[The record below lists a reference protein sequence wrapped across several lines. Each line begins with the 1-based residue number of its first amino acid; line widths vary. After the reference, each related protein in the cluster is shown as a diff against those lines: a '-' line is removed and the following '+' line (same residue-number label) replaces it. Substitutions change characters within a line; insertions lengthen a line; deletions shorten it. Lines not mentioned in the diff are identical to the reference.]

1 MLNKR
6 DIINFL
12 FVSSFP
18 LYGLGAFVSGAFSPA
33 AGYFVAISAHLLIIA
48 FYLIDLVYL
57 QNVEIRVN
65 KFYYLFLLFQFT
77 CAASLFISLGKNLPT
92 MNALGAWSKS
102 ILGLVPFQAF
112 VIFFL
117 YNEKHKQSFV
127 RLTFL
132 SFSILLLINLI
143 GYFVLGMSNAIHSI
157 EGRFNFPF
165 LDGFYSGACLIA
177 IMNLMLLS
185 FIKKSFKDPIRLTYL
200 ICYFVFNFVLLYYIN
215 SRLSLLIFLGVFI
228 MFAFNLSTRF
238 RGVFLVSFF
247 FLPILLNIGLFL
259 YRVLSLPVFVAIIQR
274 VDLADVTT
282 FNGRSF
288 IWQRA
293 IDWMLYDQ
301 RGLWFGNGAS
311 GHYFLHLLPDLAIR
325 IGGIGSREENLH
337 LHSAVLTT
345 IMDQGIFGFALL
357 LLVCYRIFVYY
368 RTEFQK
374 NNQEGIFFS
383 VFMFLIFVM
392 QVDTF
397 AYFTTL
403 GYAIMALLAA
413 RASLNLKAG
422 EF

>member
-18 LYGLGAFVSGAFSPA
+18 LYGLGAFVSGAFSSSG
-33 AGYFVAISAHLLIIA
+33 GYFVSIFAHILIIV
-48 FYLIDLVYL
+48 FYLIDLVYFR
-57 QNVEIRVN
+57 NVEIRVN
-65 KFYYLFLLFQFT
+65 WFYYLFLLFQLT
-77 CAASLFISLGKNLPT
+77 CVASLFIALGKNLPST
-92 MNALGAWSKS
+92 NALGTWTRS

-117 YNEKHKQSFV
+117 YNEKHKQNLV

-132 SFSILLLINLI
+132 SFSILLFINLI

-215 SRLSLLIFLGVFI
+215 SRLSLLIFLGVFF
-228 MFAFNLSTRF
+228 MFAFNLSRRF
-238 RGVFLVSFF
+238 RGVFLVSVF
-247 FLPILLNIGLFL
+247 FLPILLNIGIFI

-274 VDLADVTT
+274 VNLADVTT

-301 RGLWFGNGAS
+301 RGLWFGNGSS
-311 GHYFLHLLPDLAIR
+311 GHYFLHLIPDLAIKF
-325 IGGIGSREENLH
+325 GAPNEASLH
-337 LHSAVLTT
+337 LHSSTLIT
-345 IMDQGIFGFALL
+345 IVDQGIFGFALL
-357 LLVCYRIFVYY
+357 LLVSYRIYVYY

-374 NNQEGIFFS
+374 NNQEGTFFA
-383 VFMFLIFVM
+383 VVVFLIFVM

-397 AYFTTL
+397 GYFGTL

-413 RASLNLKAG
+413 RAALNLKAS

>member
-18 LYGLGAFVSGAFSPA
+18 LYGFGAFVSGAFSSSV
-33 AGYFVAISAHLLIIA
+33 GYFVAIFAHLLIIA

-65 KFYYLFLLFQFT
+65 RFYYLFLLFQLT
-77 CAASLFISLGKNLPT
+77 CVVSLFVALGKNLPST
-92 MNALGAWSKS
+92 NALGTWTRS

-117 YNEKHKQSFV
+117 YNEKHKHNFV

-132 SFSILLLINLI
+132 SFSILLFINLI

-215 SRLSLLIFLGVFI
+215 SRLSLLIFLGVFF
-228 MFAFNLSTRF
+228 MFAFNLSRRF
-238 RGVFLVSFF
+238 RGVFLVSVF
-247 FLPILLNIGLFL
+247 FLPILLNIGLII
-259 YRVLSLPVFVAIIQR
+259 YRVLSLPVFVAVIQR
-274 VDLADVTT
+274 VNLADVTT

-301 RGLWFGNGAS
+301 RGLWFGNGSS
-311 GHYFLHLLPDLAIR
+311 GHYFLHLIPDLAIKF
-325 IGGIGSREENLH
+325 GAPNEASLH
-337 LHSAVLTT
+337 LHSATLIT
-345 IMDQGIFGFALL
+345 IVDQGIFGFALL

-374 NNQEGIFFS
+374 NNQEGVFFAVV
-383 VFMFLIFVM
+383 VFLMFVM

-397 AYFTTL
+397 SYFGTL
-403 GYAIMALLAA
+403 GYAILALLAA
-413 RASLNLKAG
+413 RASVNLKAS